1 MTEHYSQ
8 TGHGRPE
15 RMMTFSDSVKSCLSN
30 YMNWSGRA
38 SRSEYFWFWLF
49 NLVSITTAIVID
61 VVIVFLTG
69 SFLYLSYLTAFFL
82 FIPGIAVTVRRY
94 QDSGFSLFW
103 ALVFPISLGIPLFM
117 RGNSGVN
124 MYGEPPTNTVR
135 DTSIRDILASMPDNL
150 LMAAK
155 SSWRGRE
162 RVLAVFAGVF
172 LASLVITT
180 VLAYGVGLSQA
191 FLQYSLQ
198 EEIFDAKVDFAED
211 PDGDADGR
219 TNDSSLWESMCDEF
233 TAMEEFSDCGL
244 VYGRQGVR
252 VDGFFDE
259 DFLRPQPLNVIAVE
273 GPTGDWSNVSWDYP
287 EALESGPPINGDRT
301 IRFYGEGIWDG
312 ELGERHS
319 TRGQDSRII
328 YGSWPASAADAAAN
342 RSIVLPSEVASSAG
356 VAVND
361 TISSLTF
368 TYVTGYL
375 GYQNIADGFED
386 CQGEEDF
393 NAQSGYMYCR
403 VNLTVHNLTVA
414 AVYQEGGAGNPTLL
428 FNPVMVSDAVLSDF
442 QRTILMD
449 NDHGY
454 LGLSVDR
461 NQLPTTSTADATEWL
476 DALKEDVEAGNYTS
490 AGILVEY
497 NDLISGTITFLNIFL
512 GIIQVFDY
520 ILMIPIVILSF
531 SVLIY
536 GLVLSLEQRKREV
549 SIHRVIGGTEG
560 TLSGMILLEL
570 AVISLF
576 AWFAGYT
583 LAVLSVPLV
592 LDAVGFMSF
601 RSGGIEINP
610 SLSLGSTLL
619 IIALTVGVALL
630 FGRARTREFLRIE
643 IDEGVRRVAE
653 KREPR
658 TWLHMIVFAIGLL
671 SYLESWIQSNGGW
684 GSVGSDGLVS
694 NFILNALLLLLGPFF
709 LWIGGALVLGRIGA
723 AGPNILTALL
733 SWSPAISDIRRGLRG
748 SGSSESV
755 NRLAVIMLLT
765 LSIVTLAAVQGYTG
779 TIVDERTTSAQT
791 GADIQVQFDSPVT
804 EQQARDEVMLAIQR
818 AGDSDIIDID
828 SMTSVADLFANPEG
842 KSALLRT
849 WVLFDGHEDTL
860 IWDTQAIPGDDIDA
874 IVSGWSGGGFT
885 AGEAASDV
893 LDDLETGSEQ
903 TFEYT
908 EYDFQLGPDFELV
921 VTTTVTESTVTYQ
934 GRHSWVPG
942 LSSSEAEQAIVIGES
957 TYRELVGNATADSYA
972 STRWFFELCDQS
984 DEDCA
989 DALRTV
995 SVEIGNG
1002 NGVTAASDWSTA
1014 HRDNERNGGLIFGT
1028 PGLLSLQFV
1037 VASLASVASAF
1048 VFLSLVLTQRKRELA
1063 ILQAIGASPNQVIR
1077 LVLFEILAILLVSMG
1092 LGVILG
1098 LAIAESFNGFF
1109 GIFGFIFQL
1118 FLGQSA
1124 PISRELVW
1132 PWLDLALVNASVLIA
1147 VMVAL
1152 LYTTRRALQA
1162 DLAVVLKGE

>member
-1 MTEHYSQ
+1 MS
-8 TGHGRPE
+8 
-15 RMMTFSDSVKSCLSN
+15 
-30 YMNWSGRA
+30 
-38 SRSEYFWFWLF
+38 
-49 NLVSITTAIVID
+49 
-61 VVIVFLTG
+61 
-69 SFLYLSYLTAFFL
+69 
-82 FIPGIAVTVRRY
+82 PG
-94 QDSGFSLFW
+94 
-103 ALVFPISLGIPLFM
+103 
-117 RGNSGVN
+117 
-124 MYGEPPTNTVR
+124 
-135 DTSIRDILASMPDNL
+135 DILRFVTLPFILLGELFGIEIGRGKEETVEKLPLKTRLMSLPDNMV
-150 LMAAK
+150 MAAK

-172 LASLVITT
+172 LASLVIST

-219 TNDSSLWESMCDEF
+219 TNDSLLWESMCDEF

-252 VDGFFDE
+252 VDGFWDE

-368 TYVTGYL
+368 AYVTGYL

-610 SLSLGSTLL
+610 SLSLGSTLF
-619 IIALTVGVALL
+619 IIALTVGIALL

-694 NFILNALLLLLGPFF
+694 NFILNALLLLLGPFC

-804 EQQARDEVMLAIQR
+804 EQQARDEVILAIER
-818 AGDSDIIDID
+818 AGDGDIIDID
-828 SMTSVADLFANPEG
+828 SMTSVADLFTNPEG

-885 AGEAASDV
+885 AGEGARDV

-908 EYDFQLGPDFELV
+908 EYDFQLGLDFELV
-921 VTTTVTESTVTYQ
+921 VTTTVTESTATYQ

>member
-1 MTEHYSQ
+1 M
-8 TGHGRPE
+8 
-15 RMMTFSDSVKSCLSN
+15 
-30 YMNWSGRA
+30 
-38 SRSEYFWFWLF
+38 
-49 NLVSITTAIVID
+49 
-61 VVIVFLTG
+61 
-69 SFLYLSYLTAFFL
+69 
-82 FIPGIAVTVRRY
+82 
-94 QDSGFSLFW
+94 
-103 ALVFPISLGIPLFM
+103 
-117 RGNSGVN
+117 
-124 MYGEPPTNTVR
+124 
-135 DTSIRDILASMPDNL
+135 
-150 LMAAK
+150 
-155 SSWRGRE
+155 
-162 RVLAVFAGVF
+162 
-172 LASLVITT
+172 
-180 VLAYGVGLSQA
+180 
-191 FLQYSLQ
+191 
-198 EEIFDAKVDFAED
+198 
-211 PDGDADGR
+211 
-219 TNDSSLWESMCDEF
+219 
-233 TAMEEFSDCGL
+233 
-244 VYGRQGVR
+244 
-252 VDGFFDE
+252 
-259 DFLRPQPLNVIAVE
+259 
-273 GPTGDWSNVSWDYP
+273 DY
-287 EALESGPPINGDRT
+287 
-301 IRFYGEGIWDG
+301 
-312 ELGERHS
+312 
-319 TRGQDSRII
+319 
-328 YGSWPASAADAAAN
+328 
-342 RSIVLPSEVASSAG
+342 
-356 VAVND
+356 
-361 TISSLTF
+361 
-368 TYVTGYL
+368 
-375 GYQNIADGFED
+375 
-386 CQGEEDF
+386 
-393 NAQSGYMYCR
+393 
-403 VNLTVHNLTVA
+403 
-414 AVYQEGGAGNPTLL
+414 
-428 FNPVMVSDAVLSDF
+428 
-442 QRTILMD
+442 
-449 NDHGY
+449 DHGY

-490 AGILVEY
+490 AGILIEY

-536 GLVLSLEQRKREV
+536 GLVLSLEQRKREI
-549 SIHRVIGGTEG
+549 SIHRVIGGTES

-576 AWFAGYT
+576 AWFVGYT

-601 RSGGIEINP
+601 RSGGIDINP
-610 SLSLGSTLL
+610 TLSGGYTLF

-630 FGRARTREFLRIE
+630 FGSTRTREFLRIE

-658 TWLHMIVFAIGLL
+658 TWLHVIVFAVGLL

-694 NFILNALLLLLGPFF
+694 NFIVNALLLLLGPFC

-791 GADIQVQFDSPVT
+791 GADLQIQFDSPVT

-818 AGDSDIIDID
+818 AGDGDITDID
-828 SMTSVADLFANPEG
+828 SMTSVADLFTNPEG

-860 IWDTQAIPGDDIDA
+860 IWDTQAVPGDDIDA
-874 IVSGWSGGGFT
+874 VVSGWSQGGFT
-885 AGEAASDV
+885 TGEAARDV
-893 LDDLETGSEQ
+893 LEDIESGSVQ
-903 TFEYT
+903 VIQYT
-908 EYDFQLGPDFELV
+908 EYDFELGPDFELV

-972 STRWFFELCDQS
+972 STRWFFEMCDQS

-995 SVEIGNG
+995 SVEIANG

-1014 HRDNERNGGLIFGT
+1014 HRENERNGGLIFGT

-1077 LVLFEILAILLVSMG
+1077 LVLFEILSILLVSMG

>member
-1 MTEHYSQ
+1 MSWL
-8 TGHGRPE
+8 RL
-15 RMMTFSDSVKSCLSN
+15 FI
-30 YMNWSGRA
+30 
-38 SRSEYFWFWLF
+38 SRSDYNLLRLLILPFQLIAELF
-49 NLVSITTAIVID
+49 GIEIGREKGEKTEKPPLKVRI
-61 VVIVFLTG
+61 
-69 SFLYLSYLTAFFL
+69 LSL
-82 FIPGIAVTVRRY
+82 
-94 QDSGFSLFW
+94 
-103 ALVFPISLGIPLFM
+103 
-117 RGNSGVN
+117 
-124 MYGEPPTNTVR
+124 
-135 DTSIRDILASMPDNL
+135 PDNL
-150 LMAAK
+150 VMAAK
-155 SSWRGRE
+155 SSWRSRE

-172 LASLVITT
+172 LASLVIST

-198 EEIFDAKVDFAED
+198 EEIFDAKIDFADD
-211 PDGDADGR
+211 PGIDAEGR
-219 TNDSSLWESMCDEF
+219 TNDSLLWESMCDEF
-233 TAMEEFSDCGL
+233 VEMEEFSDCGL

-252 VDGFFDE
+252 VNGFWDE
-259 DFLRPQPLNVIAVE
+259 DFIIPQPLNVIAVT
-273 GPTGDWSNVSWDYP
+273 GPTGDWENISWDYP

-301 IRFYGEGIWDG
+301 LRLYGDGIWDG

-342 RSIVLPSEVASSAG
+342 RSIVLPSEVASAAG
-356 VAVND
+356 VGVND

-375 GYQNIADGFED
+375 SYLNIGDGFDD

-393 NAQSGYMYCR
+393 NAQSQYAYCR
-403 VNLTVHNLTVA
+403 VNMTVHNLTVA

-428 FNPVMVSDAVLSDF
+428 FNPVIVSDAVLSDE
-442 QRTILMD
+442 QKLILMD

-454 LGLSVDR
+454 LGLAVDR

-476 DALKEDVEAGNYTS
+476 DALKQEVEAGNYTS
-490 AGILVEY
+490 VGILVEY

-520 ILMIPIVILSF
+520 ILMIPIVVLSF

-560 TLSGMILLEL
+560 TLTGMIMLEL
-570 AVISLF
+570 AVTSLF
-576 AWFAGYT
+576 AWFVGYT
-583 LAVLSVPLV
+583 LALLSVPLV

-610 SLSLGSTLL
+610 TLSLWSTFF
-619 IIALTVGVALL
+619 IILLTVGLSLL
-630 FGRARTREFLRIE
+630 FGKSRTRDFLRIE
-643 IDEGVRRVAE
+643 IDEGVRKVSE
-653 KREPR
+653 KQEPR
-658 TWLHMIVFAIGLL
+658 TWLHILSFGIGLL
-671 SYLESWIQSNGGW
+671 AYLESWIQSNGGW
-684 GSVGSDGLVS
+684 SSFGSDGIIT

-723 AGPNILTALL
+723 AGPRILTTLL
-733 SWSPAISDIRRGLRG
+733 SWSPAVSDIRRGLRG

-779 TIVDERTTSAQT
+779 TVVDERTTSAQT
-791 GADIQVQFDSPVT
+791 GADMQVQFDSPVT
-804 EQQARDEVMLAIQR
+804 EEVARSEVMLAIQR
-818 AGDSDIIDID
+818 AGDSDITDID
-828 SMTSVADLFANPEG
+828 SMTSVADIFTNPKG
-842 KSALLRT
+842 QNSLIRT
-849 WVLFDGHEDTL
+849 WVLFEGHDETL
-860 IWDTQAIPGDDIDA
+860 IWDTQAIPGDNIDSV
-874 IVSGWSGGGFT
+874 VSAWTSGGFT
-885 AGEAASDV
+885 AGESAREV
-893 LDDLETGSEQ
+893 FENLETGSEQ
-903 TFEYT
+903 TIEYT
-908 EYDFQLGPDFELV
+908 EYDFQMAPNFEMI

-934 GRHSWVPG
+934 GGHRWVPG

-957 TYRELVGNATADSYA
+957 SYRQLVGNSTADAYT
-972 STRWFFELCDQS
+972 STRWFFQMCDQTN
-984 DEDCA
+984 EDCA
-989 DALRTV
+989 DALRAV
-995 SVEIGNG
+995 SAEVANG
-1002 NGVTAASDWSTA
+1002 NGVSAASDWSTA
-1014 HRDNERNGGLIFGT
+1014 HRENERNGGLIFGT
-1028 PGLLSLQFV
+1028 PGLLSLQFI

-1063 ILQAIGASPNQVIR
+1063 ILQAIGASPNQVMR
-1077 LVLFEILAILLVSMG
+1077 LVLFEILSILTVSMA

-1109 GIFGFIFQL
+1109 GIFGYIFQI

-1124 PISRELVW
+1124 PIARELVW
-1132 PWLDLALVNASVLIA
+1132 PWLDLAVVNASVLIA
-1147 VMVAL
+1147 VLIAL
-1152 LYTTRRALQA
+1152 LYTTRKALQA

>member
-1 MTEHYSQ
+1 
-8 TGHGRPE
+8 
-15 RMMTFSDSVKSCLSN
+15 
-30 YMNWSGRA
+30 MNW
-38 SRSEYFWFWLF
+38 
-49 NLVSITTAIVID
+49 ID
-61 VVIVFLTG
+61 
-69 SFLYLSYLTAFFL
+69 L
-82 FIPGIAVTVRRY
+82 FIGSSRLSRRTTLVWQIITLPFVLIAELFGIEIGRGKQEKMEKLPLKIRLM
-94 QDSGFSLFW
+94 SL
-103 ALVFPISLGIPLFM
+103 
-117 RGNSGVN
+117 
-124 MYGEPPTNTVR
+124 
-135 DTSIRDILASMPDNL
+135 PDNL
-150 LMAAK
+150 MMAGK
-155 SSWRGRE
+155 SAWRSRE

-172 LASLVITT
+172 LASLVIST

-198 EEIFDAKVDFAED
+198 EEIFDAKIDFADD
-211 PDGDADGR
+211 PGIDAEGR
-219 TNDSSLWESMCDEF
+219 TNDSLLWESMCDEF
-233 TAMEEFSDCGL
+233 VGMEEFSDCGL
-244 VYGRQGVR
+244 VFGRQGVR

-259 DFLRPQPLNVIAVE
+259 DFFIPQPLNIIAAE
-273 GPTGDWSNVSWDYP
+273 GPTADWSNVSWDYP
-287 EALESGPPINGDRT
+287 EALELGPPINDGRT
-301 IRFYGEGIWDG
+301 IRFYSEGIWDG
-312 ELGERHS
+312 ELSERHS

-393 NAQSGYMYCR
+393 NAESGYMYCR
-403 VNLTVHNLTVA
+403 VNMTVHNLTVA

-428 FNPVMVSDAVLSDF
+428 FNPVMVSDAVLSDE
-442 QRTILMD
+442 QKLILMD

-454 LGLSVDR
+454 LGLAVDR
-461 NQLPTTSTADATEWL
+461 NQLPTTSTADATKWL
-476 DALKEDVEAGNYTS
+476 DALKEEVEAGNYTS
-490 AGILVEY
+490 AGILIEY

-536 GLVLSLEQRKREV
+536 GLVLSLEQRKREI

-560 TLSGMILLEL
+560 TLTGMIMLEL
-570 AVISLF
+570 AVTSLF
-576 AWFAGYT
+576 AWFVGYT
-583 LAVLSVPLV
+583 LALLSVPLV

-610 SLSLGSTLL
+610 TLSFWSTFFILL
-619 IIALTVGVALL
+619 LTVGVSLL
-630 FGRARTREFLRIE
+630 FGRSKTRDFLRIE
-643 IDEGVRRVAE
+643 IDEGVRKVSE

-658 TWLHMIVFAIGLL
+658 TGLHVIVFGIGLL

-684 GSVGSDGLVS
+684 GSFGSNGIIS

-723 AGPNILTALL
+723 AGPKILTMLL
-733 SWSPAISDIRRGLRG
+733 SWSPAVSDIRRGLRG

-755 NRLAVIMLLT
+755 NRLAVIMILT

-779 TIVDERTTSAQT
+779 TIVDQRTTSAEN
-791 GADIQVQFDSPVT
+791 GADVQVQFDSPVT
-804 EQQARDEVMLAIQR
+804 EEHARAEVMLAIQR
-818 AGDSDIIDID
+818 AGDGDITDID
-828 SMTSVADLFANPEG
+828 AMTSVGDIFTNKKGEG
-842 KSALLRT
+842 SLIRT
-849 WVLFDGHEDTL
+849 WVLFDEHEDTL
-860 IWDTQAIPGDDIDA
+860 IWDTQTVPQDDIDNSVNA
-874 IVSGWSGGGFT
+874 WKNSGFSAGSQARSQLDLSSGDAGG
-885 AGEAASDV
+885 
-893 LDDLETGSEQ
+893 LNPSEFEVDPGLVI
-903 TFEYT
+903 TIEYT
-908 EYDFQLGPDFELV
+908 EYGYSFGPEGLV
-921 VTTTVTESTVTYQ
+921 ITSTITETDVSYIGGHQ
-934 GRHSWVPG
+934 WVPG
-942 LSSSEAEQAIVIGES
+942 LPSSEADLAIVVGEA
-957 TYRELVGNATADSYA
+957 TYRALVGDIVADSYT
-972 STRWFFELCDQS
+972 SNRWFFELCDQTN
-984 DEDCA
+984 EDCE
-989 DALRTV
+989 DALRAV
-995 SVEIGNG
+995 SAEIANG
-1002 NGVTAASDWSTA
+1002 NGVSAASDWSTA
-1014 HRDNERNGGLIFGT
+1014 HRENERNGGLIFGT
-1028 PGLLSLQFV
+1028 PGLLSLQFI

-1077 LVLFEILAILLVSMG
+1077 LVLFEILSILLVSMG